1 MIVDE
6 EFPFI
11 FKIGYSFF
19 NTFFSHYYTSINMLL
34 RRIKNHSLEWFF
46 IEVVRV

>member
-11 FKIGYSFF
+11 FKIGNSFF
-19 NTFFSHYYTSINMLL
+19 NTFFLHYYTSINMLL
-34 RRIKNHSLEWFF
+34 RRIKKPLKEWIFL
-46 IEVVRV
+46 